1 MFGQGIDTIYKAQ
14 TWHDLVEPGYGVLD
28 YAAHPTDVFA
38 GVDYL
43 SSEYRDLN
51 GLLVDSDS
59 KRCRRVIENVRRLYD
74 SIPEE
79 HRETA
84 LSLML
89 FSYQNGAHLFC
100 EL

>member
-14 TWHDLVEPGYGVLD
+14 TWRDLVEPGYGVLD

-43 SSEYRDLN
+43 SDEYRGPDVQTDEEEN
-51 GLLVDSDS
+51 
-59 KRCRRVIENVRRLYD
+59 KMCRRATEDVRRLYD
-74 SIPEE
+74 SLPEE

-89 FSYQNGAHLFC
+89 FSYKSGAVLFC